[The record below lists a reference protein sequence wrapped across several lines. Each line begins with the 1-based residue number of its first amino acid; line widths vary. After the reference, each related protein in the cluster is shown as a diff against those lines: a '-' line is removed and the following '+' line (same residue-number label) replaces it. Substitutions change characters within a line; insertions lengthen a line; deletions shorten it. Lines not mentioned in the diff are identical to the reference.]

1 MGHLVKIVYSV
12 TIVQRYDMDLQNPRT
27 IHFVDLET
35 THLDPTQ
42 GEIIEI
48 CILTSKDWGKT
59 IDNILCTRVK
69 PVRIETADPAALNVN
84 GYNESDWA
92 DAPVWADVVAE
103 VSQILS
109 DGIICAHNVLFEM
122 KWLQHHSYNITHRHM
137 CTMTLAYTFLPLRS
151 ASLSAIRDYYKWSH
165 DDAHTAYADAY
176 DCYMFFITCMTDP
189 LPDVGLL

>member
-1 MGHLVKIVYSV
+1 
-12 TIVQRYDMDLQNPRT
+12 MDLNNPRT

-35 THLDPTQ
+35 THLDPVH
-42 GEIIEI
+42 GEIIDI

-59 IDNILCTRVK
+59 IDNILCTKIK
-69 PVRIETADPAALNVN
+69 PVHIETADPAALNVN

-122 KWLQHHSYNITHRHM
+122 KWLTHHCYRITHRHM
-137 CTMTLAYTFLPLRS
+137 CTQTLAYTFLPLRS
-151 ASLSAIRDYYKWSH
+151 ASLSAIRDYYNWSH

-176 DCYMFFITCMTDP
+176 DCYLFFVTCMTDP
-189 LPDVGLL
+189 LPSVGLL